1 MVESLPSKQMTR
13 VRIPTGAFLKMK
25 AKEIYEKLE
34 KDFIKPGL
42 SDEWQ
47 GIEEGYGEFL
57 SENFKQR
64 AMGIV
69 CDNAD
74 KITKVYTAVF
84 PEDNVMQR
92 ILEEKRENVM
102 LFMHHPLIWDI
113 RKSPA
118 VFQPPKREY
127 LEEFKKRNISI
138 YVLHVPL
145 DNYGEYS
152 TSKTLADAIG
162 VKIEKPFASYF
173 GSLAGVIC
181 STNLNFNNLK
191 KKFAEVLGH
200 EVKDYRYGDEI
211 KDRKIAVVGGGG
223 TDLDVLKEMVQLGV
237 NTIATGIVVL
247 NNHSSPAHKFAKEHK
262 INLLGGTHYSTEKFA
277 CQAMCNYFKKLG
289 LESEFIP
296 GEPVMKDL

>member
-1 MVESLPSKQMTR
+1 ME
-13 VRIPTGAFLKMK
+13 
-25 AKEIYEKLE
+25 AKKIYEKLE

-47 GIEEGYGEFL
+47 GMEEGYGEFL

-69 CDNAD
+69 CDNSNQ
-74 KITKVYTAVF
+74 ITKVYTAVF
-84 PEDNVMQR
+84 PEDDVMQR
-92 ILEEKRENVM
+92 ILEDKMKDVM

-113 RKSPA
+113 RKASL
-118 VFQPPKREY
+118 VFQPPKKEY

-145 DNYGEYS
+145 DNYGKYS
-152 TSKTLADAIG
+152 TSKTLADALG
-162 VKIEKPFASYF
+162 AKMEKPFASYF

-181 STNLNFNNLK
+181 STNLNFKGLK
-191 KKFAEVLGH
+191 KKFAEVVGH
-200 EVKDYRYGDEI
+200 KVKDYRYGDEI
-211 KDRKIAVVGGGG
+211 KDKRIAVVGGGG

-237 NTIATGIVVL
+237 NTIVTGITVL
-247 NNHSSPAHKFAKEHK
+247 NNHSSLAHNFAKEHK

-277 CQAMCNYFKKLG
+277 CQAMCDYFKKLG
-289 LESEFIP
+289 LESEFISGKP
-296 GEPVMKDL
+296 IIEDI

>member
-1 MVESLPSKQMTR
+1 MESKKL
-13 VRIPTGAFLKMK
+13 
-25 AKEIYEKLE
+25 YEKLE

-47 GIEEGYGEFL
+47 GVKEGYGKFL
-57 SENFKQR
+57 SENFKQK

-69 CDNAD
+69 CDNSA

-84 PEDNVMQR
+84 PEDKVMQK
-92 ILEEKRENVM
+92 ILDYKLKNAM
-102 LFMHHPLIWDI
+102 FFTHHPLNWDI
-113 RKSPA
+113 RKAPA
-118 VFQPPKREY
+118 VFQPPKKEY

-152 TSKTLADAIG
+152 TSKTLADVLG

-181 STNLNFNNLK
+181 STNLNFNELK
-191 KKFAEVLGH
+191 NKFAEVLGH

-211 KDRKIAVVGGGG
+211 KDGKIAVVGGGG
-223 TDLDVLKEMVQLGV
+223 TDIAILNEMVQLGA
-237 NTIATGIVVL
+237 NTMVTGITAL
-247 NNHSSPAHKFAKEHK
+247 NNHSYPAHNFAKENR

-277 CQAMCNYFKKLG
+277 CQAMCDYFKKLG

-296 GEPVMKDL
+296 GEPVMEDV